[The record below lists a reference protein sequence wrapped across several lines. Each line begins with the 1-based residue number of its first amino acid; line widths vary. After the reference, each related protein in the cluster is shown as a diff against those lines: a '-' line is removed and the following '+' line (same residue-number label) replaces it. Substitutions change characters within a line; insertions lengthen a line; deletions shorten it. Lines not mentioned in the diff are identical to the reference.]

1 MAKLRFNQHLY
12 LNFSTVFRNPLTEHI
27 FDYKAKKQ
35 SFIFLRKMFL
45 NDELLILFCAT
56 EM

>member
-27 FDYKAKKQ
+27 FDFKAK
-35 SFIFLRKMFL
+35 
-45 NDELLILFCAT
+45 NNPLFSYVKFF
-56 EM
+56 